1 MTTKTDQKA
10 SSPESAQTGG
20 EVSQKRNKF
29 ENLGLIRQ
37 FWPWVFFIVLII
49 AFSIASRQM
58 NDVKF
63 ISYRSVQGILEY
75 ATQILLIALA
85 ETFVIITAG
94 IDLSL
99 GWTIGFASVMAA
111 EVMQILHA
119 GGEAPIVVIMAGIL
133 AGVLVTIIPGFIN
146 GVLVA
151 RAKVPSFIA
160 TLGVGILVQG
170 VALLRSG
177 GYPVAKQPPYLGP
190 LGNGYVV
197 RYWPEHGFYF
207 FKVPP
212 EATQADLQ
220 NIIPILPN
228 IVLVAII
235 ISFICWFILS
245 KTQFGQHLYAIGGNF
260 EAAVRAGIPVSRT
273 LIKVYILASVLAGI
287 TGVLWASR
295 FTSGAYNAG
304 ESTLMMAIAAVV
316 IGGASLF
323 GGEGNIIG
331 TIIGSLIIAT
341 IQYGLVLLGVVPFWQ
356 YVAIGIVLIL
366 AVVVDQFGRKL
377 GR

>member
-228 IVLVAII
+228 IVLVAIV